1 MTKFFYLDKH
11 DLARG
16 YPCVKYVSDA
26 RIALSDQDDAQLC
39 LYQGEHLPERLI
51 LDDTGEV
58 REPTPQ
64 ECYDLAQR
72 IGQPYTLPAG
82 MYVKDGRVK
91 DIPERP
97 ATLLAPHFDSD
108 AEAWIETAS
117 NEQLAARSDRMK
129 KWAYLDE
136 LNRYNYARAEYEL
149 GLVSDTDI
157 TAATAY
163 ITALA
168 GGDDSSPRPALFDR
182 YSV

>member
-26 RIALSDQDDAQLC
+26 RIALSDQDNAQLC

-97 ATLLAPHFDSD
+97 ASMLAPLFDSD
-108 AEAWIETAS
+108 AETWIETAS
-117 NEQLAARSDRMK
+117 NEQLTARSERMK

-136 LNRYNYARAEYEL
+136 LNCYNYARSEYEI
-149 GLVSDTDI
+149 GLITDVEMAQATNYI
-157 TAATAY
+157 KVIAA
-163 ITALA
+163 
-168 GGDDSSPRPALFDR
+168 GDDDAIRPEIFSR